1 LRPRSLNHDLDTQLN
16 KALDAALDFFR
27 RALRNF
33 GKLAEPEVQMEASS
47 LFAFLIGIWV
57 ARQTGRLRML
67 GTDIDRIA
75 DGHLNALASRLS
87 TQAAAP
93 NKSQSA

>member
-1 LRPRSLNHDLDTQLN
+1 
-16 KALDAALDFFR
+16 
-27 RALRNF
+27 
-33 GKLAEPEVQMEASS
+33 MEASS

-93 NKSQSA
+93 NKS